1 MKNLFIY
8 FIITAL
14 LTSCFVLN
22 EPSIEVKE
30 LNNSN
35 FNAINGTY
43 NSKIDTFIPNTLADL
58 LIINY
63 QVKYGKFIYN
73 DDLKCSLEMINKS
86 TMKVKIY
93 RNNILEFATQIKGK
107 IKDNFF
113 YMESQK
119 YKGKSI
125 GLFLNLPEKKK
136 TRIAI
141 LHDSNLAVDSKT
153 RFRSR
158 YFLIPMYYEDEE
170 FNQITFNRIK

>member
-1 MKNLFIY
+1 MRLKSL
-8 FIITAL
+8 IIRII
-14 LTSCFVLN
+14 S
-22 EPSIEVKE
+22 
-30 LNNSN
+30 
-35 FNAINGTY
+35 AINGTY

-73 DDLKCSLEMINKS
+73 DGLKCSFEMINKS

-107 IKDNFF
+107 LKDNFF

-153 RFRSR
+153 RFGSR

-170 FNQITFNRIK
+170 FNHITFNRIK